1 MAEPLEQDIQ
11 KKQDDLT
18 KKMESNRDQTAKQIS
33 SPRSI
38 FTLPPGGSHEGA
50 PSQTDQSYGESKKK
64 LAPNNSYGS
73 SWDDSGGSTASSTEH
88 AMTGENVPGLMTGLN
103 DHKFTNDIFS
113 NDRKAPLYA
122 KKKPG
127 GGGGGD
133 WRKSPQ
139 DVSASEQALPGKGVG
154 KISPIKQTGIRSID
168 VSPAMR
174 GKYGEK
180 IFTNL
185 DSGDVLGEMKGDPF
199 RGGKVLPGT
208 GMTDEQISK
217 GTKFAGTLPEGDG
230 GRILPLTGN
239 KDIDKFNK
247 NQMSAIGRNPMD
259 ISNPKNLTEGNVRG
273 GELGWAGFGGNE
285 QEQASQQKIADD
297 RRNENMKI
305 LSQYL
310 NPRSMAQINQ
320 ELDNAVKKSEIGY
333 KDSQT
338 ARNNEW
344 IRADRE
350 REEFARSNPEAET
363 LRALLAEDNKA
374 ILAAGADVEARRIAE
389 ERFAVH
395 DRQFQEM
402 MNKSRHRQN
411 GSDQT
416 MPAQQYG
423 DAPKGTRPPGDDIT
437 VRYVPRG
444 KDKNGKEQ
452 YEAVWG
458 QPDPDNKGGFRQVIV
473 KPHQQGLQTQPMGES
488 SPSASGKIS
497 PTASPDK
504 GTNLTDASKTLQLE
518 NRTAGIPGDK
528 SAYPQEKTLSERVQ
542 KFSKLGF
549 SINEAREM
557 AELEIDEERN
567 SKSGSA
573 NQDSEDREKT
583 LPQTRPQ

>member
-1 MAEPLEQDIQ
+1 MGTIEENEKALRATTQGNID
-11 KKQDDLT
+11 
-18 KKMESNRDQTAKQIS
+18 RTAKETADITKSNVQGG
-33 SPRSI
+33 PDPMGNAM
-38 FTLPPGGSHEGA
+38 PP
-50 PSQTDQSYGESKKK
+50 TDQSYVPASTLRKNRQMASEIDNRESVTKGRHGLPSPSENAITLQESVDVPTDPKGQ
-64 LAPNNSYGS
+64 L
-73 SWDDSGGSTASSTEH
+73 H
-88 AMTGENVPGLMTGLN
+88 ANE
-103 DHKFTNDIFS
+103 
-113 NDRKAPLYA
+113 
-122 KKKPG
+122 KP

-217 GTKFAGTLPEGDG
+217 GTKFAGTLPEG
-230 GRILPLTGN
+230 RILPLTGK

-350 REEFARSNPEAET
+350 REEFARRHPEADN

-374 ILAAGADVEARRIAE
+374 ILAAGADVEAKRIAE
-389 ERFAVH
+389 ERYAVH
-395 DRQFQEM
+395 DRAFKDM
-402 MNKSRHRQN
+402 MNNSRQK

-416 MPAQQYG
+416 MPAQHYG
-423 DAPKGTRPPGDDIT
+423 DVPKGTRPPGDDIT

-444 KDKNGKEQ
+444 KDKNGQEQ
-452 YEAVWG
+452 FEAVWG

-473 KPHQQGLQTQPMGES
+473 KPHQQGLQTQPLGES
-488 SPSASGKIS
+488 APSASGKIS

-518 NRTAGIPGDK
+518 NRTAGISGDK